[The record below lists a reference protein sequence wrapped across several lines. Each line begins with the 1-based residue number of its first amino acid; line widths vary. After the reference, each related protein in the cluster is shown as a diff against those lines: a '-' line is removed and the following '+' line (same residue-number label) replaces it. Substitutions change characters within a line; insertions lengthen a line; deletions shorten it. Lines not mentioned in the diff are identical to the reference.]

1 MTHQSVKELSSNQS
15 VSCGA
20 RRFSQVRVRGSNRG
34 PSLTRLCRCLTIAT
48 FVTLSLCTGT
58 TRAQDSAPPVL
69 LAHTEFRTIDSNKI
83 GQRYYLLVALP
94 DDYKTSAKS
103 YPVLYVLDGWHF
115 PLMAFMEQNNSF
127 SKKMPPI
134 IIVTISQGATAET
147 SRTRDFTPTKVKERP
162 GSGGGAAFLDF
173 LEHEVIPFT
182 DRTYRTVPTDRALL
196 GHSLGGL
203 FVLYALEHRPN
214 LFQRLIAASPAIG
227 WDHRMLFSAFDH
239 LKELPVPVRLDLS
252 VGGDEGLHDDVAAFA
267 KMLDNI
273 KPANLDYRFT
283 TYPGENHDSVRLS
296 SFPQALYW
304 VYR

>member
-1 MTHQSVKELSSNQS
+1 MKT
-15 VSCGA
+15 
-20 RRFSQVRVRGSNRG
+20 
-34 PSLTRLCRCLTIAT
+34 PSLSAMVTRLCLPA
-48 FVTLSLCTGT
+48 FGVVVMLVLCAGPSM
-58 TRAQDSAPPVL
+58 AQDSAPPVL

-115 PLMAFMEQNNSF
+115 PLMAFMEDNISY

-134 IIVTISQGATAET
+134 IIVTISQGATQEAA
-147 SRTRDFTPTKVKERP
+147 RTRDFTPSKVKERP

-203 FVLYALEHRPN
+203 FVLYALEHRPS

-227 WDHRMLFSAFDH
+227 WDHRTLFSAFEH
-239 LKELPVPVRLDLS
+239 LKQLPTPVRLDLS
-252 VGGDEGLHDDVAAFA
+252 VGGDEGLNNDVAAFA
-267 KMLDNI
+267 KLLDTM

-283 TYPGENHDSVRLS
+283 IYPGENHDSVRLS
-296 SFPQALYW
+296 SFPAAMYW
-304 VYR
+304 VYRQLP